1 MSLGLRE
8 GDLSEHM
15 ARHEFTEREALSQ
28 VRRQGDGG
36 ERWQW
41 GGGAQKDG
49 AAEAKRRR
57 LLQDSGTRG
66 RLDGQVP
73 TGPGHVEDQGT
84 SAAGAEAR
92 LQRPENQWDMASL
105 GGGGGCALGSC
116 PRGRG
121 WLKSSHPKA
130 LPSLQAPNTF
140 PEMLPPLGGWTG
152 EDHRLLPE

>member
-92 LQRPENQWDMASL
+92 LQRPENQWDMGSL
-105 GGGGGCALGSC
+105 GGGWLRPGELPQGS
-116 PRGRG
+116 G
-121 WLKSSHPKA
+121 LA
-130 LPSLQAPNTF
+130 
-140 PEMLPPLGGWTG
+140 
-152 EDHRLLPE
+152 